1 MLAFKIISSNN
12 NHSNPRNCDCKL
24 RSYNFVQTSVFT
36 DERYAFSGNQL
47 ATFWNLSESDMK
59 DDEMLGITREMN
71 FSETT
76 FVLPPKSEKC
86 IKKVRIFTPGREIP
100 FAGHPTLGTAFVL
113 KDKEIIEKKAIKSF
127 LELGIGP
134 IQVKFSENNFISM
147 QQPKP
152 NFLEEFTDKKAI
164 ANILGIEEEVISDK
178 LPMRFVSTGLPFL
191 IVPLISLSAVQ
202 SIKLNVS
209 VLLEELKNLPSQ
221 ELLVFCSETIHSDS
235 NVHMRM
241 FAPSIGVIED
251 PATGSA
257 VGPLGAYIDNY
268 NCVKGLTKGRK
279 ITVEQGYEINRPSKL
294 LSKCNYENS
303 DISSVIVEGQVRKT
317 AEGLFHL

>member
-1 MLAFKIISSNN
+1 
-12 NHSNPRNCDCKL
+12 
-24 RSYNFVQTSVFT
+24 VQTSVFT

-47 ATFWNLSESDMK
+47 ATFWNLSESDLTN
-59 DDEMLGITREMN
+59 DEMLGITREMN

-76 FVLPPKSEKC
+76 FVLPSSNEKC
-86 IKKVRIFTPGREIP
+86 IRRVRIFTPGREIP

-113 KDKEIIEKKAIKSF
+113 KHKEIIEEKAIDSF
-127 LELGIGP
+127 LELGLGP

-152 NFLEEFTDKKAI
+152 TFLEEFNETKTI
-164 ANILGIEEEVISDK
+164 ANILGIAEEEISKK

-191 IVPLISLSAVQ
+191 IVPLISLSSVQ
-202 SIKLNVS
+202 SIKLNVN
-209 VLLEELKNLPSQ
+209 VLLEELKDLPSQ

-268 NCVKGLTKGRK
+268 NSVKGLSKGVK
-279 ITVEQGYEINRPSKL
+279 IVIEQGYEINRPSKL
-294 LSKCNYENS
+294 LSKCVYENS
-303 DISSVIVEGQVRKT
+303 EISSVIVEGQVRKT